1 MYLSVRT
8 RWLFSDRF
16 SSSLRFLC
24 LRSPRWPRSSLRPQA
39 AVEEQG
45 VSYSSSTSV
54 APLESH
60 YVAKAFRKNCVAS
73 LISWYLSLS
82 YLIYFY
88 CFASWNPHWASLFYF
103 CCCSEDWEEAA
114 RYTDFLCFSVCFQ
127 SFIYFFYSF
136 FLVLPFLLPKMI
148 LVICY
153 VSWHRV
159 ACKTTHKGVSLLQLK
174 DRCLTHLQRDSSAYI
189 FGLLL
194 GF

>member
-8 RWLFSDRF
+8 RWLYSDHF

-24 LRSPRWPRSSLRPQA
+24 VRSPCWPHSSLRPQA
-39 AVEEQG
+39 AMEEQG

-60 YVAKAFRKNCVAS
+60 YVAKAFRKKCVTS
-73 LISWYLSLS
+73 LISWYLSLF

-88 CFASWNPHWASLFYF
+88 YFASLSPYWVSLFYF
-103 CCCSEDWEEAA
+103 SCCSEDWEEAA

-127 SFIYFFYSF
+127 SFIYLFLI
-136 FLVLPFLLPKMI
+136 LVLPFLLPEMI

-159 ACKTTHKGVSLLQLK
+159 ACKTTCKEVSLLQLK
-174 DRCLTHLQRDSSAYI
+174 DRCLTRLQRDFSAYI

-194 GF
+194 GS